1 MNELAPR
8 NEVTKKE
15 LARGKRKKIAA
26 YSAPLVFSGVPF
38 LIFMA
43 VSLFFGIIAT
53 NPPLAITF
61 FSFAVITGIIGL
73 ITGLATSGYFAYS
86 YQNWL
91 KDVRERM
98 AIDGIKAEEVEWFK
112 NELTTAEKKAL
123 KEVEARD
130 LLLADAY
137 RDTLASR
144 LTASRIIKTSRH
156 ELLLSKRR
164 QNKLKYLNSENNKE
178 FQEDV
183 KRDIK
188 KMSEIKAEAE
198 QMKIEAE
205 SRLQMI
211 EAAAS
216 RGGTADA
223 ELALKKLSARANE
236 LPLAL
241 EAAKMQE
248 NIRREVEEEGLFEE
262 R

>member
-8 NEVTKKE
+8 NEITKKE
-15 LARGKRKKIAA
+15 LARGRRKKIAA
-26 YSAPLVFSGVPF
+26 FAAPVVFPIIPF
-38 LIFMA
+38 FIFMI
-43 VSLFFGIIAT
+43 LFAIFGT
-53 NPPLAITF
+53 TPPAAAMFLFLGVI
-61 FSFAVITGIIGL
+61 SAVIAFVIGL
-73 ITGLATSGYFAYS
+73 ITSGVLGYQ

-123 KEVEARD
+123 KDVEARD

-188 KMSEIKAEAE
+188 KMSEIKTEAE

-205 SRLQMI
+205 TRLQMI

-248 NIRREVEEEGLFEE
+248 NIRREIEEEGLFDE

>member
-1 MNELAPR
+1 MNALEPR

-15 LARGKRKKIAA
+15 LARGKRKKLAA
-26 YSAPLVFSGVPF
+26 FAAPVVFPVIPF
-38 LIFMA
+38 FIFM
-43 VSLFFGIIAT
+43 VLFVLFGSTPPAAAMFFFLGII
-53 NPPLAITF
+53 
-61 FSFAVITGIIGL
+61 SAVIAFVIGL
-73 ITGLATSGYFAYS
+73 ITSGVLGYQ

-98 AIDGIKAEEVEWFK
+98 AIDGIKAEEVIWFK

-144 LTASRIIKTSRH
+144 LTASRIIKSSRN

-164 QNKLKYLNSENNKE
+164 QNKLKYLKSENNKE
-178 FQEDV
+178 FQEEV
-183 KRDIK
+183 KRDIE
-188 KMSEIKAEAE
+188 KMSEIKTEAE

-211 EAAAS
+211 EAAAR
-216 RGGTADA
+216 RGDTASA
-223 ELALKKLSARANE
+223 EVALKKLSARSKE

-241 EAAKMQE
+241 ESARMHE
-248 NIRREVEEEGLFEE
+248 NMRREIEEEGLLED
-262 R
+262 

>member
-1 MNELAPR
+1 MNELAIR

-26 YSAPLVFSGVPF
+26 FAAPVLFPVIPF
-38 LIFMA
+38 FIFMI
-43 VSLFFGIIAT
+43 LFVLFGSTPA
-53 NPPLAITF
+53 LAMTF
-61 FSFAVITGIIGL
+61 FSLGVISAIIAFIIGL
-73 ITGLATSGYFAYS
+73 ITSGVLGYS

-98 AIDGIKAEEVEWFK
+98 AVGGIKAEEVVWFK
-112 NELTTAEKKAL
+112 NELTSAEKKAL

-137 RDTLASR
+137 RETLASR
-144 LTASRIIKTSRH
+144 LTATRIIKSSRK

-164 QNKLKYLNSENNKE
+164 QNKLKYLKSENNKE
-178 FQEDV
+178 FQEEV
-183 KRDIK
+183 KRDIE
-188 KMSEIKAEAE
+188 KMSEIKTEAE

-211 EAAAS
+211 EAAAT
-216 RGGTADA
+216 RGDTASA
-223 ELALKKLSARANE
+223 EVALKKLSARSKE

-241 EAAKMQE
+241 ESARMRE
-248 NIRREVEEEGLFEE
+248 NARREIEEEEGLLED
-262 R
+262 

>member
-1 MNELAPR
+1 MNELAPK

-15 LARGKRKKIAA
+15 LARGKRRKIAA
-26 YSAPLVFSGVPF
+26 YAAPLVFSGVPF
-38 LIFMA
+38 LIFTA
-43 VSLFFGIIAT
+43 ISLFFGIIAT

-61 FSFAVITGIIGL
+61 FSFAVIAGVIGL
-73 ITGLATSGYFAYS
+73 IIGLATSGYFAYS

-188 KMSEIKAEAE
+188 KMSEIKTEAE

-205 SRLQMI
+205 TRLQMI

-248 NIRREVEEEGLFEE
+248 NIRREIEEEGLLDE